1 MSTKEG
7 SKQLIMVSLACIE
20 KDWLVLYNYNK
31 IGVRNIFLSFTEVS
45 HCLSVAGGV
54 TQNQARHKHDEDV

>member
-1 MSTKEG
+1 
-7 SKQLIMVSLACIE
+7 MVSLACIE

-54 TQNQARHKHDEDV
+54 TQNQARHKHDEAV